1 MKIKNPDAKKENFI
15 VAVSS
20 VVLVVLLLIIFGL
33 SGIENFFSQPIVWKE
48 PDYITIT
55 AANYVPDSYIENCG
69 KLNFFITNESGNN
82 ISSYKFLVNL
92 YGEEVVIY
100 CSKNLNRIR
109 LLILVLEL
117 QAMR

>member
-1 MKIKNPDAKKENFI
+1 MRIKNPDAKKENFI

-69 KLNFFITNESGNN
+69 KLNFF
-82 ISSYKFLVNL
+82 YHK
-92 YGEEVVIY
+92 
-100 CSKNLNRIR
+100 
-109 LLILVLEL
+109 
-117 QAMR
+117 